1 MIHFLNMLGI
11 ERKIINGGPIK
22 FKLQI
27 DDYEDIKKKKIVIK
41 RAPIK

>member
-1 MIHFLNMLGI
+1 MYFLNVLGI
-11 ERKIINGGPIK
+11 ERIIMNGGPFK

-27 DDYEDIKKKKIVIK
+27 DDYEATKIKIIVIK